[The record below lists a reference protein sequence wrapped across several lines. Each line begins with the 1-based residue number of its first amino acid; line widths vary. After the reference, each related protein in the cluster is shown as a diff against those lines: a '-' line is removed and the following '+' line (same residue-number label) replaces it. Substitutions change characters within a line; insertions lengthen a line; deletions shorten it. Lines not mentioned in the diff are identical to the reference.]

1 VTARLLETYD
11 VLMVLAPLIEARPWQ
26 SENGGKLR
34 RFVQGQWNLVGEA
47 EARKMHRC
55 EAQAWLAVYN
65 LLVDASV
72 RSKYALTSFRRN
84 QLLRLRGFLNEATVD
99 QIPVLTELQRAMDEL
114 QLMDS
119 SQVQSQKPAY
129 VLEQLPELRD
139 MLSRGVIW
147 AEVAA
152 AQLKDALNDSD
163 EDKRKQAPPRLA
175 PCRAVRGCQ
184 LRPVY
189 NLYTVLCCCSALALL
204 LLCSALCSALGCS
217 PVRSGCCHP
226 TYPGGGARVDVRH
239 GGHRLAPRRRHPSS
253 AQARLLCRAHAA
265 GRRGQ

>member
-1 VTARLLETYD
+1 MTARLLETYD

-26 SENGGKLR
+26 SESGGKLR

-65 LLVDASV
+65 LLVDGSV

-163 EDKRKQAPPRLA
+163 EDKRKQALRRPPH
-175 PCRAVRGCQ
+175 AVQYEAATCV
-184 LRPVY
+184 LVS
-189 NLYTVLCCCSALALL
+189 LCAVLCCAV
-204 LLCSALCSALGCS
+204 GCS
-217 PVRSGCCHP
+217 PARPGCCHP
-226 TYPGGGARVDVRH
+226 TCPGGVARLDVRH
-239 GGHRLAPRRRHPSS
+239 GRYRRAPRRRRPSS
-253 AQARLLCRAHAA
+253 AQARLFRRAHAP
-265 GRRGQ
+265 GRRRQ